1 MIAGLRRR
9 GCHDGAVFT
18 ALLAESAGAREL
30 AERVEPRLRE
40 LLV

>member
-1 MIAGLRRR
+1 MGPE
-9 GCHDGAVFT
+9 FT

-40 LLV
+40 LLA